1 MNRIFTVTNQ
11 KGGVGKTTT
20 AHILAC
26 YLAHKGHRTLV
37 VDADPQSNITLCS
50 DIKKTPKTNLY
61 DLVTTS
67 RPPFNAV
74 YETEQ
79 GYSIIVGSDKMAG
92 HSLDGDPFK
101 FKGILAP
108 LFDRFDYCVID
119 TPPTLSM
126 TTINALSCSTGV
138 IVPLLPDILSLQGL
152 SQLKGVID
160 TVKEKTNPYLNLEGL
175 LVTKYSSRSVI
186 NRTIFQEIQKRAG
199 LLDTK
204 VFNATIREAVA
215 IKECQLLKKNL
226 FADYPKAKVTE
237 DYTNFIEELLKG
249 AMNG

>member
-20 AHILAC
+20 AQIIAS
-26 YLAHKGHRTLV
+26 YLAFKGYKTLV
-37 VDADPQSNITLCS
+37 IDADPQSDLTLCS
-50 DIKKTPKTNLY
+50 DLKKTPKTTLY
-61 DLVTTS
+61 DLLNSS
-67 RPPFNAV
+67 RPPFSAV

-79 GYSIIVGSDKMAG
+79 GYSLIVGDERIAG
-92 HSLDGDPFK
+92 LSLEGDPYR
-101 FKGILAP
+101 FKGIIAP

-138 IVPLLPDILSLQGL
+138 IVPLMPDILSLQGL

-160 TVKEKTNPYLNLEGL
+160 TVKDKTNPYLTLEGL

-186 NRTIFQEIQKRAG
+186 NRTIYQEIQKRAG

-204 VFNATIREAVA
+204 VFNTTIREAVA
-215 IKECQLLKKNL
+215 VKECQLLRKNL

-249 AMNG
+249 ENNG

>member
-20 AHILAC
+20 AQIIAS
-26 YLAHKGHRTLV
+26 YLAFKGYKTLV
-37 VDADPQSNITLCS
+37 IDADPQSNLTLCS
-50 DIKKTPKTNLY
+50 DLKKTPKTTLY
-61 DLVTTS
+61 DLLNSS
-67 RPPFNAV
+67 RPPFSAV

-79 GYSIIVGSDKMAG
+79 GYSLIVGDERIAG
-92 HSLDGDPFK
+92 LSLEGDPFK

-126 TTINALSCSTGV
+126 TTINSLSCSTGV
-138 IVPLLPDILSLQGL
+138 IVPLMPDILSLQGL

-160 TVKEKTNPYLNLEGL
+160 TVKDKTNPYLTLEGL

-186 NRTIFQEIQKRAG
+186 NRTIYQEIQKRAG

-204 VFNATIREAVA
+204 VFNTTIREAVA
-215 IKECQLLKKNL
+215 VKECQLLRKNL

-249 AMNG
+249 ENNG